1 MLSGKKKNAAGKT
14 YTLDELETE
23 INSLSG
29 PEGKTVT
36 FRNLDSTGKQH
47 IEVFQ
52 PSLSWSQN
60 NGNDLSIT
68 SKYPTINFWVSSSEG
83 YVPGTL
89 DHESPLDLSTIQDD
103 MVITAS
109 TGYMQSG
116 EKQLVDMSNWND
128 NNEDTAFDSEHNFT
142 NATLEY
148 FKSIKPTSLN
158 NAFKFNYVNSIKS
171 IGYLN
176 LLDTSECVSFNHF
189 LYINFLDITSQNT
202 IFIHNLSGLNTS
214 KVTDFRSCFR
224 IEYDTKI
231 EAIIDI
237 SGWDT
242 SKGENFQNFISINN
256 KMIKSIEIKGIIDLV
271 SDKTSYNYSSGNYF
285 IGNGFFDGA
294 GDLLASPIKFKNV
307 PSDFNWQAMGFTS
320 EDQFQILSYR

>member
-1 MLSGKKKNAAGKT
+1 MLSDKKKNATSET

-52 PSLSWSQN
+52 PSLSWSQD

-89 DHESPLDLSTIQDD
+89 DHESPLDLSTISDD
-103 MVITAS
+103 MIITAS
-109 TGYMQSG
+109 TGYIQSG
-116 EKQLVDMSNWND
+116 EKQLVDMSNWYSTNK
-128 NNEDTAFDSEHNFT
+128 DTAFDDYNLT

-148 FKSIKPTSLN
+148 FKSVKPTSLKK
-158 NAFKFNYVNSIKS
+158 AFTFYRNLNKNILN
-171 IGYLN
+171 LN
-176 LLDTSECVSFNHF
+176 LLDTSECVNFNTF
-189 LYINFLDITSQNT
+189 LYVYSDIGQDNSS
-202 IFIHNLSGLNTS
+202 IIVNLSGLNTS
-214 KVTDFRSCFR
+214 NATDFGWCLNFSSFSFGSLV
-224 IEYDTKI
+224 
-231 EAIIDI
+231 IDI
-237 SGWDT
+237 SSWNT
-242 SKGENFQNFISINN
+242 EKGENFNHFLYFFSSGGNDLTV
-256 KMIKSIEIKGIIDLV
+256 KGIIDLS
-271 SDKTSYNYSSGNYF
+271 SDKTTYGGYF
-285 IGNGFFDGA
+285 DKFIYGNGA
-294 GDLLASPIKFKNV
+294 LLTEPIKFKNA
-307 PSDFNWQAMGFTS
+307 PSDFNWQNMGFTS